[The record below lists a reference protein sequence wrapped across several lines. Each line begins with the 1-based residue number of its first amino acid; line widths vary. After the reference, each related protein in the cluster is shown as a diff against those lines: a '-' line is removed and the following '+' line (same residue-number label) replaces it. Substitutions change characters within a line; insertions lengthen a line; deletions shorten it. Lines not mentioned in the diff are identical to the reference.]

1 MVNFPNVSREND
13 FLLARYDNTIIDAR
27 PWGRGQGGSREVW
40 VQHQSP
46 LDCALNLVEG
56 RHPLACGHYI
66 NHPPQGGHSECHD
79 RPLHCA
85 AACRRVPTCSCLR
98 IRVSVDRKFRH
109 LLAWGS
115 GHTC

>member
-66 NHPPQGGHSECHD
+66 NHPPKGGTPNVMIAPFTVQLPAGASQ
-79 RPLHCA
+79 PA
-85 AACRRVPTCSCLR
+85 PACVYES
-98 IRVSVDRKFRH
+98 VSILSLIH
-109 LLAWGS
+109 I
-115 GHTC
+115 